1 MATSQTRFDAAPDL
15 RRLGSSPRVQ
25 GLPGRLPDLAVIHDV
40 PVLVEESLPRRT
52 GDRRRPRRRR
62 TPTLWTLVVCVLGG
76 VEACL
81 LVGGLVVLVSC
92 AVVTAGSNIHER
104 ADVGIG
110 MIFGSAVLAVPTTI
124 LIAERPAAPASAVS
138 GRHRQPR
145 RGVLRAG

>member
-40 PVLVEESLPRRT
+40 PVLVEDHPPRRT
-52 GDRRRPRRRR
+52 TDRRRPRRRR
-62 TPTLWTLVVCVLGG
+62 SPSPWTLVVCVLGC

-92 AVVTAGSNIHER
+92 AVVTARSNIHGR

-110 MIFGSAVLAVPTTI
+110 LIFGSAALAVPTTI
-124 LIAERPAAPASAVS
+124 LIAERPAAPASAVT

-145 RGVLRAG
+145 RGALRPS